1 MIIIFYKKNKY
12 YSRMDNLTK
21 MNNFSFLS
29 FIIIGLFL
37 YSTFNLYQSLSVE
50 EDDSSLNDNQESD
63 NDFFNSLS
71 RTLPSIDEVPSDENE
86 ELDNEGKI
94 FDNFNT
100 EESIN
105 EEDSSSSSKKTESNE
120 EIKEGITESLNNGF
134 SDSNQETEIINEK
147 DNSDEIKMSSS
158 NEDNDNKNNDNID
171 NTEKIE
177 TK

>member
-1 MIIIFYKKNKY
+1 V
-12 YSRMDNLTK
+12 
-21 MNNFSFLS
+21 NNFSFLS
-29 FIIIGLFL
+29 FIIIGLFV
-37 YSTFNLYQSLSVE
+37 YATFNLYQSLSVE
-50 EDDSSLNDNQESD
+50 EGDSSLNDNKEQD

-86 ELDNEGKI
+86 ELDNEGVI

-105 EEDSSSSSKKTESNE
+105 EEGSSSSSSSSSSKETESNE
-120 EIKEGITESLNNGF
+120 ELKEGITESLNNGF

-147 DNSDEIKMSSS
+147 GSSDVIEMSPS
-158 NEDNDNKNNDNID
+158 NEDNGKEDNDNID
-171 NTEKIE
+171 NIEKTE

>member
-1 MIIIFYKKNKY
+1 
-12 YSRMDNLTK
+12 

-29 FIIIGLFL
+29 FIIIGLFV
-37 YSTFNLYQSLSVE
+37 YATFNLYQSLSVE
-50 EDDSSLNDNQESD
+50 EGDSSLNDNKEQD

-86 ELDNEGKI
+86 ELDNEGVI

-105 EEDSSSSSKKTESNE
+105 EEGSSSSSRETESNE
-120 EIKEGITESLNNGF
+120 ELKEGITESLNNGF
-134 SDSNQETEIINEK
+134 RDNNQETEIINEK
-147 DNSDEIKMSSS
+147 GSSDVIEMSPS
-158 NEDNDNKNNDNID
+158 NEDNGKEDNDNID
-171 NTEKIE
+171 NIEKTE

>member
-1 MIIIFYKKNKY
+1 
-12 YSRMDNLTK
+12 

-29 FIIIGLFL
+29 FIIIGLFV
-37 YSTFNLYQSLSVE
+37 YATFNLYQSLSVE
-50 EDDSSLNDNQESD
+50 EGDSSLNDNKEQD

-86 ELDNEGKI
+86 ELDNEGVI

-105 EEDSSSSSKKTESNE
+105 EEGSSSSRETESNE
-120 EIKEGITESLNNGF
+120 ELKEGITESLNNGF
-134 SDSNQETEIINEK
+134 SDNNQETEIINEK
-147 DNSDEIKMSSS
+147 GSSDVIEMSPS
-158 NEDNDNKNNDNID
+158 NEDNGKEDNDNID
-171 NTEKIE
+171 NIEKTE

>member
-1 MIIIFYKKNKY
+1 V
-12 YSRMDNLTK
+12 
-21 MNNFSFLS
+21 NNFSFLS
-29 FIIIGLFL
+29 FIIIGLFV
-37 YSTFNLYQSLSVE
+37 YATFNLYQSLSVE
-50 EDDSSLNDNQESD
+50 EGDSSLNDNKEQD

-86 ELDNEGKI
+86 ELDNEGVI

-105 EEDSSSSSKKTESNE
+105 EEGSSSSSSSSSSGSSSSKETESNGE
-120 EIKEGITESLNNGF
+120 LKEGITESLNNGF

-147 DNSDEIKMSSS
+147 GSSEVIEMSPS
-158 NEDNDNKNNDNID
+158 NEDNGKEDNDNID
-171 NTEKIE
+171 NIEKTE

>member
-1 MIIIFYKKNKY
+1 
-12 YSRMDNLTK
+12 

-29 FIIIGLFL
+29 FLIIGLFVYATL
-37 YSTFNLYQSLSVE
+37 NLYQSLSVE
-50 EDDSSLNDNQESD
+50 EGDSSLNDNKEQD

-86 ELDNEGKI
+86 ELDNEGVI

-105 EEDSSSSSKKTESNE
+105 EEGSSSKETESNE
-120 EIKEGITESLNNGF
+120 LKEGITESLNNGF

-147 DNSDEIKMSSS
+147 GSSDVIEMSPS
-158 NEDNDNKNNDNID
+158 NEDNGKEDNDNID
-171 NTEKIE
+171 NIEKIE

>member
-1 MIIIFYKKNKY
+1 V
-12 YSRMDNLTK
+12 
-21 MNNFSFLS
+21 NNFSFLS
-29 FIIIGLFL
+29 FLIIGLFVYATL
-37 YSTFNLYQSLSVE
+37 NLYQSLSVE
-50 EDDSSLNDNQESD
+50 EGDSSLNDNKEQD

-86 ELDNEGKI
+86 ELDNEGVI

-105 EEDSSSSSKKTESNE
+105 EEGSSSKETESNE
-120 EIKEGITESLNNGF
+120 LKEGITESLNNGF

-147 DNSDEIKMSSS
+147 GSSDVIEMSPS
-158 NEDNDNKNNDNID
+158 NEDNGKEDNDNID
-171 NTEKIE
+171 NIEKIE

>member
-1 MIIIFYKKNKY
+1 
-12 YSRMDNLTK
+12 

-29 FIIIGLFL
+29 FIIIGLFV
-37 YSTFNLYQSLSVE
+37 YATFNLYQSLSVE
-50 EDDSSLNDNQESD
+50 EDDSSLNNNKEQD

-86 ELDNEGKI
+86 ELDNEGVI

-105 EEDSSSSSKKTESNE
+105 EEGSSSSKETESNE
-120 EIKEGITESLNNGF
+120 ELKEGITESLNNGF

-147 DNSDEIKMSSS
+147 GSSDVIEMSPS
-158 NEDNDNKNNDNID
+158 NEDNGKEDNDNID
-171 NTEKIE
+171 NIEKTE